1 MLRLFKALPLVFAI
15 ASLCL
20 FAASCGSSGQSQ
32 VRVVQAISDEQTS
45 LDVKVNT
52 STPFTNIAFSVVQPA
67 PPAYTKVA
75 SGSVTLEAVDTGTT
89 TAVIA
94 NTNATFNGSSQ
105 YTVVMTGFLTGSG
118 TTAPT
123 FWTIPD
129 TNTAPTAGNV
139 EFRIINAST
148 SSSALVGGFDVY
160 IVPPGTVIQNTSGPQ
175 VSGLTLGQGS
185 AYISLPFVVNIG
197 YEVVVTGHGNFQG
210 GGLPNQTYVTP
221 TSSIRTL
228 VIVDNSGGA
237 GGVSLFPLVLND
249 LN

>member
-32 VRVVQAISDEQTS
+32 VRVVQAISDEPTA

-52 STPFTNIAFSVVQPA
+52 SKPFTNIAFGAVQPA
-67 PPAYTKVA
+67 PPAYTKVTA
-75 SGSVTLEAVDTGTT
+75 GSVTLEAVDTGTT

-94 NTNATFNGSSQ
+94 NTNATLNSSSQ

-129 TNTAPTAGNV
+129 TNTAPTSGNV

-148 SSSALVGGFDVY
+148 ASSPLVGGFDVY
-160 IVPPGTVIQNTSGPQ
+160 IVPPGTNIQNVTPQ

-185 AYISLPFVVNIG
+185 AYTSLAYVANVG
-197 YEVVVTGHGNFQG
+197 YEVVVTGHGNLQQYV
-210 GGLPNQTYVTP
+210 NQTYVTP

-228 VIVDNSGGA
+228 VIVDNSGGV
-237 GGVSLFPLVLND
+237 GVSFFPLVLND
-249 LN
+249 LK

>member
-20 FAASCGSSGQSQ
+20 FAASCGSGSQSQ
-32 VRVVQAISDEQTS
+32 VRVVQAISDETTA

-52 STPFTNIAFSVVQPA
+52 STPFTNIAFGGVQPA
-67 PPAYTKVA
+67 PPAYTKVTG
-75 SGSVTLEAVDTGTT
+75 GSVTLEAVDTGTS

-94 NTNATFNGSSQ
+94 NTNATLNGSAQ

-129 TNTAPTAGNV
+129 TNTAPTTGNV
-139 EFRIINAST
+139 EFRVINAST
-148 SSSALVGGFDVY
+148 SSNALVGGFDVY
-160 IVPPGTVIQNTSGPQ
+160 IVPPGTVLQNTSGPQ
-175 VSGLTLGQGS
+175 ISGLTLGQGS
-185 AYISLPFVVNIG
+185 TYVSLPYVANVG
-197 YEVVVTGHGNFQG
+197 YEVDIVPHQNFA
-210 GGLPNQTYVTP
+210 PEYVNQVYVTP

-228 VIVDNSGGA
+228 VIVDNSGGI
-237 GGVSLFPLVLND
+237 GISFFPLVLND

>member
-1 MLRLFKALPLVFAI
+1 MLRLLKALPLVFAI

-20 FAASCGSSGQSQ
+20 FAASCGTTSQSQ
-32 VRVVQAISDEQTS
+32 VRVVQAISDESTG

-52 STPFTNIAFSVVQPA
+52 STPFTKVAFGVTQPA

-94 NTNATFNGSSQ
+94 NTNATLNGSAQ

-129 TNTAPTAGNV
+129 TNTAPTSGNV

-148 SSSALVGGFDVY
+148 SSSPLVGGFDVY
-160 IVPPGTVIQNTSGPQ
+160 IVPPGTAIQNTQPQ
-175 VSGLTLGQGS
+175 ISGLTLGQGS
-185 AYISLPFVVNIG
+185 GYTSLNFAANG
-197 YEVVVTGHGNFQG
+197 YEVVVTGHQNFQEYV
-210 GGLPNQTYVTP
+210 NQVYQTP

-228 VIVDNSGGA
+228 VIVDNSGGV
-237 GGVSLFPLVLND
+237 GISFFPLVLAD